1 MDENA
6 LQMEIEFSPNQFI
19 VNSAES
25 YAEAGKVML
34 SFNDLLS
41 KIKSYWKPLKE
52 KAHEAHKA
60 ITAKENEM
68 IKPIEERKKLLSTN
82 ISAYLTEQDRIK
94 REEQRRLDDER
105 RAQEKAERERLEAE
119 SKKAEDSWDLK
130 KAVELKAQSESVY
143 IPPTIVQSE
152 IKKTVTMDTGTISAK
167 KDIEVEIINISD
179 ILRHV
184 ISGKLPS
191 FIVSINETKLKQFL
205 KMSGIMELSG
215 CNIKEIINAQ
225 VRRAK

>member
-1 MDENA
+1 MDENT
-6 LQMEIEFSPNQFI
+6 LQIEIESTFI
-19 VNSAES
+19 PININSAGS
-25 YAEAGKVML
+25 YEEAGRAML
-34 SFNDLLS
+34 EINDLLS
-41 KIKSYWKPLKE
+41 KVKSYWKPLKE

-68 IKPIEERKKLLSTN
+68 IKPIEERKKLLSTK

>member
-1 MDENA
+1 MDENT
-6 LQMEIEFSPNQFI
+6 LQMEIELSPNNFI
-19 VNSAES
+19 VNSPES
-25 YAEAGKVML
+25 YADAGKTML
-34 SFNDLLS
+34 SLNDLLS
-41 KIKSYWKPLKE
+41 KIKNYWQPLKQ

-68 IKPIEERKKLLSTN
+68 LKPIEERKKILSSKV
-82 ISAYLTEQDRIK
+82 SAYLTEQDRIK
-94 REEQRRLDDER
+94 REEQKRLDDER
-105 RAQEKAERERLEAE
+105 RELEKAERERLETE
-119 SKKAEDSWDLK
+119 SKKAEESWDLK

-152 IKKTVTMDTGTISAK
+152 IKKTVVMDEGTMSTK

-179 ILRHV
+179 ILRHI

-191 FIVSINETKLKQFL
+191 FIISINELKLKQFL